1 MAVDPTLSLEQ
12 QAHDLRFW
20 KNKMLA
26 KEMARQK
33 EQERAKQNKEAMRTK
48 EKFK

>member
-1 MAVDPTLSLEQ
+1 MDPTLSLEQ

-33 EQERAKQNKEAMRTK
+33 EQERIKQNKEAMRTK